1 VQAGGV
7 DVEVA
12 VAVLPPVLTWEQ
24 LVAAWTP
31 NIGALVV
38 VGLYADILFWVRAV
52 QNIVLLMI
60 TLMFLALGAPLT
72 LLRDVLPGPALT
84 AGQPVAAQCNGSH
97 ADLPLVII
105 AVLIAPPHGPRR
117 TPVRARGEPSHWPR

>member
-1 VQAGGV
+1 LAQRPIVVVGAG
-7 DVEVA
+7 
-12 VAVLPPVLTWEQ
+12 
-24 LVAAWTP
+24 LVS
-31 NIGALVV
+31 ILLVSV

-72 LLRDVLPGPALT
+72 LLRDVLPGPAPT